1 MEHRPEYMPENN
13 LIILLLLL
21 IFSAGLYYFWWL
33 ARTSRI
39 FGDNPVSNIM
49 LTIFTAGIWGV
60 YLNLKY
66 MQKAEEINDRDLK
79 WYMIIFLPL
88 SVLII
93 QNSINER
100 YFPGK

>member
-1 MEHRPEYMPENN
+1 
-13 LIILLLLL
+13 
-21 IFSAGLYYFWWL
+21 
-33 ARTSRI
+33 
-39 FGDNPVSNIM
+39 M
-49 LTIFTAGIWGV
+49 LTIFTAGIWGL
-60 YLNLKY
+60 YINLKY